1 MSTLEEYRRQCGWS
15 LTKLAREAEVDI
27 NTVRNA
33 LAGRSISATTA
44 GKLADAIS
52 EKLGRRIPADSIEE
66 LNVNW

>member
-1 MSTLEEYRRQCGWS
+1 M
-15 LTKLAREAEVDI
+15 DI

-44 GKLADAIS
+44 EKLADAIS
-52 EKLGRRIPADSIEE
+52 AKLGRRITADSIEG

>member
-15 LTKLAREAEVDI
+15 LTKLAREAEMDI

-44 GKLADAIS
+44 EKLADAIS
-52 EKLGRRIPADSIEE
+52 AKLGRRITADSIEG

>member
-1 MSTLEEYRRQCGWS
+1 M
-15 LTKLAREAEVDI
+15 DI

-52 EKLGRRIPADSIEE
+52 AKLGRRITADSIEG